1 MDILRP
7 TQCHARNAMRR
18 ATRSQA
24 PNHASPSDWNRHRSR
39 ARASPGGVATRQGA
53 RSAAGEGTGTKRR
66 SCVRQRRAQ
75 DHGPQH
81 LFRGRVAH
89 TTASG
94 ANRRS
99 ECHGMGSWQ
108 PITGKANSPQSPAR
122 RRCVRTKRRWSPLR
136 STGSRCPLRLRRR
149 LRPARRSVAKRSSGT
164 RAAGSSRGCRPTP
177 PRRRS
182 GPCRRTR
189 P

>member
-89 TTASG
+89 ARRGDT
-94 ANRRS
+94 NRQS
-99 ECHGMGSWQ
+99 ECHGTGSLQ
-108 PITGKANSPQSPAR
+108 PITGKANSPQSLAR
-122 RRCVRTKRRWSPLR
+122 RRCVRAKPRSSPLR
-136 STGSRCPLRLRRR
+136 STGPHRPLRLLRR
-149 LRPARRSVAKRSSGT
+149 LRQARRSAAKRSSGT